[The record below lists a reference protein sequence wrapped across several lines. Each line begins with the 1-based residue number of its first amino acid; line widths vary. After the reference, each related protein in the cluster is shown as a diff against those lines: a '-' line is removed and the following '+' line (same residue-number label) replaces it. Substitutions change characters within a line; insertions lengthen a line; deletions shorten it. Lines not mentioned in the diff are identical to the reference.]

1 MTRSSERSSCRAL
14 GRVAALVVLVAG
26 TACGD
31 DTTGTSGATSTT
43 GTEATTAEAT
53 ETAGTSATSAAASG
67 SDAGSGGSTSGTSAG
82 ETTGTTGGAT
92 TADATTTG
100 ADATTTTTTTTGVE
114 CLGGGLGSGDH
125 TLEIDHG
132 GLTRTA
138 LLHIPPGY
146 DDGVATPLVVN
157 FHGLSSNAGQQ
168 VLFSGMNAT
177 ADAEGFI
184 VAYPEGVMN
193 SWNAGECCGVAQE
206 QGIDDV
212 GFVRALVE
220 AIEAEACVDPARIFA
235 TGMSNGG
242 FMTNRLACEASDL
255 FAAFAPVS
263 AALVTIPCAPARAIP
278 TMIFNGT
285 QDALVPYDGGLFFG
299 AQETFAFWVEASGCE
314 GAPVTTY
321 DEGAATCET
330 FDSCDEGAAVTLC
343 TIEPMGHCWPGNDFC
358 PFPPANSDIAAND
371 AMWAFFAAHPL
382 P

>member
-1 MTRSSERSSCRAL
+1 M
-14 GRVAALVVLVAG
+14 
-26 TACGD
+26 
-31 DTTGTSGATSTT
+31 TGTGATST
-43 GTEATTAEAT
+43 
-53 ETAGTSATSAAASG
+53 
-67 SDAGSGGSTSGTSAG
+67 STSGTSAATDG
-82 ETTGTTGGAT
+82 AGTGTGADTAGTTDVSTSGASESATGSTSAAT
-92 TADATTTG
+92 DATDATTGDPTAG
-100 ADATTTTTTTTGVE
+100 TTTTGGDE
-114 CLGGGLGSGDH
+114 TTSGGLDCPGGGLGPGDH
-125 TLEIDHG
+125 TIEVLHD

-138 LLHIPPGY
+138 ILHVPPSY
-146 DDGVATPLVVN
+146 DGGAATPLVVN

-168 VLFSGMNAT
+168 VLFSGMNET

-206 QGIDDV
+206 QGVDDV

-220 AIEAEACVDPARIFA
+220 TVEGVTCVDPARIYA

-242 FMTNRLACEASDL
+242 FMTNRLACEANDL

-285 QDALVPYDGGLFFG
+285 QDALVPYDGGVFFG
-299 AQETFAFWVEASGCE
+299 AAETFAFWVEASGCK

-321 DEGAATCET
+321 DEGAVTCET

-343 TIEPMGHCWPGNDFC
+343 TIDPMGHCWPGNDFC
-358 PFPPANSDIAAND
+358 PFPPANSDISAND
-371 AMWAFFAAHPL
+371 AMWAFFAAHPH

>member
-1 MTRSSERSSCRAL
+1 MTRSSERSPRRAL
-14 GRVAALVVLVAG
+14 GCAAALVVLSSAA
-26 TACGD
+26 ACGD
-31 DTTGTSGATSTT
+31 DAAGTESSGTTSTT
-43 GTEATTAEAT
+43 GASATTSDATASAGTEAA
-53 ETAGTSATSAAASG
+53 TAGSESG
-67 SDAGSGGSTSGTSAG
+67 SDASSGGSTSATSAG

-92 TADATTTG
+92 TDATTTTDG
-100 ADATTTTTTTTGVE
+100 TTTTTTTAGVE
-114 CLGGGLGSGDH
+114 CPGGGLGPGDH
-125 TLEIDHG
+125 TLELDHG

-138 LLHIPPGY
+138 LLHVPPGY

-193 SWNAGECCGVAQE
+193 SWNAGECCGGAQE

-242 FMTNRLACEASDL
+242 FMTNRLACEANDL

-330 FDSCDEGAAVTLC
+330 FDSCEAALASFGQ
-343 TIEPMGHCWPGNDFC
+343 E
-358 PFPPANSDIAAND
+358 
-371 AMWAFFAAHPL
+371 
-382 P
+382 